1 MSETL
6 KSQNTNLDENCTEMI
21 LFEVIKGSK
30 SFRFQIEKKK
40 TRMLILEMSNSAQLA
55 EQTSSA
61 GLNLMSALELQFFA

>member
-21 LFEVIKGSK
+21 LFEVIKGIK
-30 SFRFQIEKKK
+30 SFRFQIEKK